1 MALFYLASNTAYA
14 NTPAWAVASRH
25 PDTPV
30 VIAHRGAS
38 RLAPEN
44 TISAIKRAR
53 ALGAKAVEFDVHKS
67 ADGEIVVIHDA
78 TLGRTT
84 SGKGFVSRAPWSKL
98 RTLDAGSWFSKEFA
112 GEKIPR
118 LRDALEAL
126 GEDMVAAIEIKT
138 KAAVMTDIRNELE
151 RTGTSDRAIIFSF
164 KAHQV
169 RAAAKIIPDVP
180 ALFLVEPEERDSVY
194 PASIV
199 AEAKAMGADMIGLY
213 HRAVEAQIVEAS
225 HKAGL
230 SLFVYT
236 VDEDSDVRRMVDLG
250 VDGIISNHPRATESR
265 IHRFQSASKKTS
277 EGDEDKRPKE

>member
-1 MALFYLASNTAYA
+1 MALIYLASNTASG
-14 NTPAWAVASRH
+14 NTPAWSVAKRH
-25 PDTPV
+25 ADAPI

-53 ALGAKAVEFDVHKS
+53 ALGAKAVEFDVHQS

-84 SGKGFVSRAPWSKL
+84 NGKGFVSRAPWSKL
-98 RTLDAGSWFSKEFA
+98 RTLDAGSWFSKEFT
-112 GEKIPR
+112 GEPIPR

-138 KAAVMTDIRNELE
+138 GAAVMVDIRTELE
-151 RTGTSDRAIIFSF
+151 RTGTTDRAIIFSF
-164 KAHQV
+164 KPHQI

-180 ALFLVEPEERDSVY
+180 SLFLVEPENGDSVY

-199 AEAKAMGADMIGLY
+199 ARAKAMGADMIGLY
-213 HRAVEAQIVEAS
+213 HRAVEDQIVEAS
-225 HKAGL
+225 HNAGL
-230 SLFVYT
+230 PLFVYT

-265 IHRFQSASKKTS
+265 INRFQSASKQT
-277 EGDEDKRPKE
+277 GDDGKNQGPKE